1 MCKARLFG
9 RLGEAGV
16 SSGAAKI
23 EAWRYLDPLSSGTV
37 RWEGYAKAG
46 ASLLKKVRGK
56 KATLAEHALAAVVA
70 GAAPP
75 AAEQR
80 EFRGGGWD
88 VWRRWEQRARTR
100 GFADGVIGE
109 AKAELGELTV
119 GEVRRRTARNIWCV
133 KHPDDLFTADAEL
146 EKRLEAGE
154 PEMKQLL
161 GRLLG
166 DARARA
172 APGRRRAPSSLK
184 LEAAER
190 LGQKLYIAA
199 WTGDAL
205 ALRQLL
211 AAAPPDKFEEVCD
224 YRGLLGDTPLFRA
237 AYYGREECVSLL
249 LEHGARPDLGS
260 YHMGEADFDQ
270 RCLKIEARLAARE
283 LETAANDGGG
293 DDDAA
298 FGDLAPW
305 VAVQRMQ
312 HKHGRM
318 TAPRAARLKALGVLR
333 PSDGGGEGVLR
344 AKEVA
349 DEVGATPLIVAAR
362 WGKPAIVK
370 WLLGFGADPA
380 QPASTGRWRGLTA
393 RQVAEQAAS
402 QRSQPKDLR
411 RAQVECVQLLAE
423 TEAPRARET
432 RLAAE
437 AKLRSA
443 MLPPEGEAIT
453 QRASPRRWR
462 RRRRP
467 TSRPISSLTRRRCV
481 RRWRRRSGAPRAA
494 VGARSGG
501 PHARR
506 HRARGGGRRGAA
518 RGARPRRGEGRGGG
532 VEDGRAPGGGA
543 RRRGGGGGGGARG
556 GGAGAPEGGGG
567 GGERERARGGRRRPT
582 RRARRR
588 GRPR

>member
-1 MCKARLFG
+1 MRTTPPSPPPSALGAAATAAPPAAAPAAAPAGASGELGEKLRASFAELATPDASGKELFVCKARLFG

-46 ASLLKKVRGK
+46 ASLVKKVRGK

-423 TEAPRARET
+423 KEAPLARET

-453 QRASPRRWR
+453 SARLAKAVAAAEKAHVAPDLVAHAAEVRAKVAAEEAARRALRSALAAAAARSTPPR
-462 RRRRP
+462 
-467 TSRPISSLTRRRCV
+467 S
-481 RRWRRRSGAPRAA
+481 RRRSA
-494 VGARSGG
+494 
-501 PHARR
+501 
-506 HRARGGGRRGAA
+506 RRGA
-518 RGARPRRGEGRGGG
+518 RGSAS
-532 VEDGRAPGGGA
+532 
-543 RRRGGGGGGGARG
+543 
-556 GGAGAPEGGGG
+556 
-567 GGERERARGGRRRPT
+567 T
-582 RRARRR
+582 R
-588 GRPR
+588 

>member
-1 MCKARLFG
+1 M
-9 RLGEAGV
+9 
-16 SSGAAKI
+16 
-23 EAWRYLDPLSSGTV
+23 
-37 RWEGYAKAG
+37 
-46 ASLLKKVRGK
+46 
-56 KATLAEHALAAVVA
+56 
-70 GAAPP
+70 
-75 AAEQR
+75 
-80 EFRGGGWD
+80 
-88 VWRRWEQRARTR
+88 
-100 GFADGVIGE
+100 
-109 AKAELGELTV
+109 
-119 GEVRRRTARNIWCV
+119 
-133 KHPDDLFTADAEL
+133 
-146 EKRLEAGE
+146 
-154 PEMKQLL
+154 
-161 GRLLG
+161 
-166 DARARA
+166 
-172 APGRRRAPSSLK
+172 
-184 LEAAER
+184 
-190 LGQKLYIAA
+190 
-199 WTGDAL
+199 
-205 ALRQLL
+205 RQLL

-411 RAQVECVQLLAE
+411 QAQVECVQLLAE
-423 TEAPRARET
+423 KEAPLARET

-453 QRASPRRWR
+453 SARLAKAVAAAEKAHVAPDLVAHATNR
-462 RRRRP
+462 
-467 TSRPISSLTRRRCV
+467 SSLIV
-481 RRWRRRSGAPRAA
+481 I
-494 VGARSGG
+494 
-501 PHARR
+501 ARR
-506 HRARGGGRRGAA
+506 KSVFR
-518 RGARPRRGEGRGGG
+518 
-532 VEDGRAPGGGA
+532 VFV
-543 RRRGGGGGGGARG
+543 
-556 GGAGAPEGGGG
+556 
-567 GGERERARGGRRRPT
+567 
-582 RRARRR
+582 
-588 GRPR
+588 

>member
-1 MCKARLFG
+1 
-9 RLGEAGV
+9 
-16 SSGAAKI
+16 
-23 EAWRYLDPLSSGTV
+23 
-37 RWEGYAKAG
+37 
-46 ASLLKKVRGK
+46 
-56 KATLAEHALAAVVA
+56 
-70 GAAPP
+70 
-75 AAEQR
+75 
-80 EFRGGGWD
+80 
-88 VWRRWEQRARTR
+88 
-100 GFADGVIGE
+100 
-109 AKAELGELTV
+109 
-119 GEVRRRTARNIWCV
+119 
-133 KHPDDLFTADAEL
+133 
-146 EKRLEAGE
+146 
-154 PEMKQLL
+154 
-161 GRLLG
+161 
-166 DARARA
+166 
-172 APGRRRAPSSLK
+172 
-184 LEAAER
+184 
-190 LGQKLYIAA
+190 
-199 WTGDAL
+199 
-205 ALRQLL
+205 
-211 AAAPPDKFEEVCD
+211 
-224 YRGLLGDTPLFRA
+224 
-237 AYYGREECVSLL
+237 LL

-380 QPASTGRWRGLTA
+380 QLASTGRWRGLTA

-423 TEAPRARET
+423 KEAPLARET

-453 QRASPRRWR
+453 SARLAKAVAAAEKAHVAPDLVAHAAEVRAKVAAEEAARR
-462 RRRRP
+462 
-467 TSRPISSLTRRRCV
+467 TL
-481 RRWRRRSGAPRAA
+481 RSALAAAGRTLDATALEAA
-494 VGARSGG
+494 VGA
-501 PHARR
+501 ARR
-506 HRARGGGRRGAA
+506 AGLGLDEVKAEVAASKMGERLAAA
-518 RGARPRRGEGRGGG
+518 RA
-532 VEDGRAPGGGA
+532 DAAAAAAADRAA
-543 RRRGGGGGGGARG
+543 AEQVRQKEA
-556 GGAGAPEGGGG
+556 AAVAK
-567 GGERERARGGRRRPT
+567 RERARAAEKAADEAREAAWAAEVMAT
-582 RRARRR
+582 RRAERAAKEAAWAKAKEKMEAEARARREKVEQER
-588 GRPR
+588 REKGAVFRV